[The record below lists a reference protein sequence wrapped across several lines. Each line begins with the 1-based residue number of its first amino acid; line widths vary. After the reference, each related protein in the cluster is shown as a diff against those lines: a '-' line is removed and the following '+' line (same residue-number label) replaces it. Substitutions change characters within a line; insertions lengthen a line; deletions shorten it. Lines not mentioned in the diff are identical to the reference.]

1 MFSRILF
8 CVNDPSHA
16 DYCWAAESR
25 FLHMRKFDALGNTTA
40 QWTFPVADTAP
51 GEVRCAV
58 CGGPVF
64 IAAASP
70 LTEKNVMACDFLGHC
85 QEAPADA
92 NLLHLDQLAAR
103 LAANPAPAEQ
113 QRLAPIVA
121 ALFEAVA
128 HNQAALD
135 ILSKHGVQ
143 QIFPTAD

>member
-64 IAAASP
+64 IAGASP
-70 LTEKNVMACDFLGHC
+70 KTEKNIVACDFLGHC

-92 NLLHLDQLAAR
+92 NLQHLDQLAAK

-143 QIFPTAD
+143 QIFPTVD